1 MADECGFVYQVCSAD
16 YYFQQPNGQYVFKP
30 HELQEAH
37 GYSQQKART
46 AILQK
51 TPLVIVDNT
60 HICVSFHF
68 NRIDLFFNHE
78 GLFLRI
84 GKCNRTY
91 NMRAAANTIL
101 SCLSPTRDGNLM

>member
-30 HELQEAH
+30 QDLPDAH
-37 GYSQQKART
+37 SYSQQKART

-51 TPLVIVDNT
+51 TPLVIIDNT
-60 HICVSFHF
+60 HICVSFP
-68 NRIDLFFNHE
+68 RIYLYFNHTH
-78 GLFLRI
+78 LSLRT

-91 NMRAAANTIL
+91 NMRTTANTTL
-101 SCLSPTRDGNLM
+101 SY